1 MKKAFICLQLT
12 GFSSFRMGGEMS
24 VDEWTVFM
32 EPPKKRW
39 TRKAAHVDRF
49 YPKLYT
55 LPSELH
61 DRLLAYSQHFPNLAK
76 NKASNIHTIGK
87 LIANRVLTSTAFQW
101 RTMGFNLQ
109 KNLSLP
115 IRLHCTSSPKGR
127 LYYFAIKNIP
137 IPCRRQRTSP

>member
-32 EPPKKRW
+32 EQPKKRW

-87 LIANRVLTSTAFQW
+87 LIANRQCL
-101 RTMGFNLQ
+101 
-109 KNLSLP
+109 
-115 IRLHCTSSPKGR
+115 
-127 LYYFAIKNIP
+127 
-137 IPCRRQRTSP
+137 